1 MMLFIAIITFF
12 LQFQGLDCQVLDVNG
27 VSLDEKV
34 LYIERLMLTP
44 GSIDFQVGPCD
55 FLLNGPPPEESGD
68 LVRLSLFNLEF
79 RARNF
84 FRACKN
90 ILRGAS
96 RHLKNSHL
104 LKILLKS
111 RLLIYWI
118 DCGGMDKNCFP
129 RFRNCRC
136 SRWQRVGSELLLND
150 MG

>member
-1 MMLFIAIITFF
+1 MLFIAIITFF
-12 LQFQGLDCQVLDVNG
+12 LQFQGLNCQILDVNG

-79 RARNF
+79 IARNS
-84 FRACKN
+84 FRDCKKYLN
-90 ILRGAS
+90 GVS
-96 RHLKNSHL
+96 RHFKSSHL
-104 LKILLKS
+104 FKILLKS
-111 RLLIYWI
+111 RLLIYSI
-118 DCGGMDKNCFP
+118 DCGRMDKNCFP

-136 SRWQRVGSELLLND
+136 SCWQRVSSWLLLND
-150 MG
+150 VG